1 MVGLNS
7 LRSLFRPKRFYESMI
22 HYTGILFSVGAE
34 ENMRSTTAFAKLVFA
49 ALFRVE
55 AYAVF
60 EHFSGFKKK
69 KKGVWSLVT
78 DRKEQ
83 KRIWIA

>member
-1 MVGLNS
+1 
-7 LRSLFRPKRFYESMI
+7 MI

-69 KKGVWSLVT
+69 KKRCLVT
-78 DRKEQ
+78 CN
-83 KRIWIA
+83 